1 MSVAMNLNFPQVYET
16 SGSTLELYDF
26 GSGVFAFGFG
36 GNPAVA
42 NG

>member
-1 MSVAMNLNFPQVYET
+1 MKLNFPQVYET
-16 SGSTLELYDF
+16 SGSTLELYDW
-26 GSGVFAFGFG
+26 GAGVSAFVFR